1 MLESEEVG
9 ERATGQAGRP
19 QNLVYTLPHTTESIA
34 EFLTPALARV
44 DASAGGTQ
52 VVVVTRDAETAL
64 TISEAVLKL
73 LGPTGIEVV
82 PITNASRAGRIF
94 KSRPVLAIAGPATEL
109 SGLVRASLLKLDAV
123 KLVVL
128 AWVDDILESG
138 PLEVAALEAL
148 LAEAGEA
155 SRVIVA
161 RKLTPVVDD
170 IVERYARRAR
180 QVGVAESEVQ
190 AMPENYE
197 LPIIRHVTV
206 GAAARPAALRRLLD
220 DLNPPS
226 AVIVARDSETLESAR
241 QTLRTLGYHD
251 NDTNMRVTRSD
262 FESPAHAVIFYQPPV
277 TPGELQ
283 RVAQSKPV
291 EIIVL
296 VRPGE
301 IAWLREL
308 TGGRLTPLNLSGPE
322 RRAHDREELVRQE
335 LRAVLARGVAPREI
349 IALEPLLEEFD
360 ASELAAAAMTLL
372 ERERAQRRAV
382 AAAENQAPVARARPS
397 EGASSGAT
405 GGMTR
410 LFMTVGTRDGVKT
423 GDLMGAIAGEGGIPG
438 DHVGKIDL
446 RESHALVE
454 VAEADAASVIA
465 KVNGTMIRGRRVV
478 VRGER
483 DKEDRDRAAAQ
494 KGDRPSGP
502 RGERSSGPRGDR
514 PDRGSRDR
522 SGPPRDRSGP
532 PRARP
537 GAPRRESSDRPR
549 GGPPRRDRDRS

>member
-52 VVVVTRDAETAL
+52 VVVVTRDAETSL

-180 QVGVAESEVQ
+180 QVGVADSEVQ

-522 SGPPRDRSGP
+522 SGPPR
-532 PRARP
+532 ARP

>member
-109 SGLVRASLLKLDAV
+109 SGLVRASLLKLDTV

-180 QVGVAESEVQ
+180 QVGVADSEVQ

-522 SGPPRDRSGP
+522 SGPPR
-532 PRARP
+532 ARP